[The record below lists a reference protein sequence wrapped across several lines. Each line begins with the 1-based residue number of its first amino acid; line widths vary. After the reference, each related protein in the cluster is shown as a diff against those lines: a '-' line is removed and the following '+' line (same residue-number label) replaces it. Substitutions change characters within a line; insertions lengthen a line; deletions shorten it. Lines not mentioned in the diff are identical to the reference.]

1 MNAYTLKF
9 RHFKLILV
17 AIMTFSILPSFGQHN
32 PMSQDVLKRD
42 TLLYFWRDTSCD
54 FWSVFFPRDN
64 YIELYLVNGTI
75 EKGYFWGRTDD
86 EFDITKEENC
96 FLSGFF
102 VLPLSEIRQYRDS
115 VSFRVG
121 LAKTEQGK
129 RIYCFVRAP
138 IARHIRSWQE
148 ALTNYVKCVD
158 SEKGFDE
165 DIRYNL
171 SSGLTSRKNN
181 GSGYLFGDTILIR
194 NLSNPYSFLPKQTKI
209 FVRQKKD

>member
-9 RHFKLILV
+9 HHFKLILV
-17 AIMTFSILPSFGQHN
+17 TIMAFSILPSFGQHN

-42 TLLYFWRDTSCD
+42 TLLYFWRDTSCKYW
-54 FWSVFFPRDN
+54 FNVDN

-75 EKGYFWGRTDD
+75 EKGYFWGMSDD
-86 EFDITKEENC
+86 EFDMTKEENY

-129 RIYCFVRAP
+129 RIYSFVRAP
-138 IARHIRSWQE
+138 IDRHIRSWQE
-148 ALTNYVKCVD
+148 ALTKYVKCD
-158 SEKGFDE
+158 NSERGFDE

-171 SSGLTSRKNN
+171 SSGLTSRKND
-181 GSGYLFGDTILIR
+181 GPGYLLGDTILIR
-194 NLSNPYSFLPKQTKI
+194 NISNPYSSLPKQTKI